1 MNPTSASAAELFAL
15 RNQFGAPFTQ
25 QKINLLNQLSRQL
38 PARGSDIILYHE
50 ALLFMLAYPESKELY
65 TLTAQALTALENR
78 AQQHLPTQNK
88 LFNTGITGSHI
99 CGSFGFQLVQ
109 WLRQNYSREEIVMDA
124 ILAEDSQ
131 ICYILSAVMPQVE
144 SEIMQDANAT
154 WQQWLQQVG
163 TPEDDVLDKFIA
175 IFSYSDIRP
184 EVKDELW
191 TALGINL
198 MVKLNRHTALPASL
212 RGPLYYHKQ
221 IIKKDSLAAHE
232 NEKPEKVKL
241 SETDAQAIIDCA
253 RMVLIRH
260 IREIDPVSFSAPEGI
275 SYYRLKRG
283 VSVALFAM
291 TDNRRHPVDSYMG
304 YVAFKNGL
312 PVAYAGSWLL
322 FDSGR
327 IGLSMFP
334 AYRGGESLYM
344 FEQILNLHRQ
354 VYKLKRFS
362 VDPYQIGKE
371 NSDGIK
377 SGAFW
382 LYYKLGFRP
391 IQPWQKQLAEAEA
404 QKIHTQKGYRSPASV
419 LNRLADS
426 KLQLLLGQGAVNFD
440 AADLSLVYAAL
451 VKKYFGG
458 DRRLAETKAFDW
470 LIKLLKLEKYRYHY
484 HFNYVLRNWCVF
496 LIPAQQQ
503 VKNNKALQQELKKI
517 LLLKATARE
526 TDYVFALQQA
536 TQLKKLMMQVAGE
549 YGAR

>member
-1 MNPTSASAAELFAL
+1 MSQSSTPVAELFAL
-15 RNQFGAPFTQ
+15 RNQFGGAFTQ
-25 QKINLLNQLSRQL
+25 QKINLLSQLSKQL
-38 PARGSDIILYHE
+38 PARISDISLYHE

-65 TLTAQALTALENR
+65 ILTAQALTALDNR

-99 CGSFGFQLVQ
+99 CGSFGFQLVK
-109 WLRQNYSREEIVMDA
+109 WLRQNYSREEIAMDA

-154 WQQWLQQVG
+154 WQEWLESLG
-163 TPEDDVLDKFIA
+163 NPEGDVLDKLIA

-198 MVKLNRHTALPASL
+198 MVKLNRHTTLPASL
-212 RGPLYYHKQ
+212 RGPLYYHKL

-232 NEKPEKVKL
+232 GEKSEKVKL
-241 SETDAQAIIDCA
+241 TEADAQAILDCG

-260 IREIDPVSFSAPEGI
+260 IREIDPVSFSAPEGV

-291 TDNRRHPVDSYMG
+291 TDNRRHPLDSYMG
-304 YVAFKNGL
+304 YVAFKNGQ

-354 VYKLKRFS
+354 VYQLKRFS

-391 IQPWQKQLAEAEA
+391 IQPLQKQLAETEA
-404 QKIHTQKGYRSPASV
+404 QKIQTQKGYRSSAAV
-419 LNRLADS
+419 LSKLADS
-426 KLQLLLGQGAVNFD
+426 KLELTLGKGAVNFD
-440 AADLSLVYAAL
+440 AADLSRVYADL
-451 VKKYFGG
+451 VKKHFKGN
-458 DRRLAETKAFDW
+458 RKVAEDSAFEFV
-470 LIKLLKLEKYRYHY
+470 IKLLKLEKYRHHY
-484 HFNYVLRNWCVF
+484 NFNYVLRNWCVF
-496 LIPAQQQ
+496 LVPAQKQL
-503 VKNNKALQQELKKI
+503 KINKALQQELKKI
-517 LLLKATARE
+517 LLLKATAPE
-526 TDYVFALQQA
+526 MDYVKALQRSPN
-536 TQLKKLMMQVAGE
+536 LKKLMMELWEGL
-549 YGAR
+549 